1 MIFSSFR
8 DSVQEIAE
16 MLSRH
21 HPAVRVMTFVGHSTG
36 KSSKGFTHKEQLEVT
51 EGQQS
56 PASSN
61 QSFQE
66 DKCFLVHLSKAE
78 SIVTV
83 GPSLGLTA

>member
-56 PASSN
+56 LTSSN
-61 QSFQE
+61 QSLQ